1 MAAAS
6 SSGPLSVHACSTP
19 PASVTDK
26 MHGMPAAAAAAATDC
41 AAGLYLNGTQAD
53 ATSTCLSCPSG
64 KFCLGGNGRTNAN
77 SEASDCPAGLLTR
90 FAGAKSS
97 AQCFTVA
104 GYGRRAVR
112 GANGVIAYSGVPCAV
127 GTYNVGGNTAAC
139 QKCGNGL
146 TTNSTESTSPDACLA
161 PAGSYLDKGTGKKCP
176 KGTYTTDL
184 NRAGVCTPCN
194 EGVTTAAEGSTS
206 AAACDRAI
214 AGYFYNGTGTAVECP
229 INTYNAG
236 ESTADSCTPC
246 PNGEQA

>member
-1 MAAAS
+1 M
-6 SSGPLSVHACSTP
+6 CCI
-19 PASVTDK
+19 
-26 MHGMPAAAAAAATDC
+26 PAAAAAADC

-53 ATSTCLSCPSG
+53 ATSTCLPCPSG
-64 KFCLGGNGRTNAN
+64 QFCVGGNGRTNAN
-77 SEASDCPAGLLTR
+77 SEASNCPDGLLTR
-90 FAGAKSS
+90 FTGAKSS

-104 GYGRRAVR
+104 GYGRRSVR
-112 GANGVIAYSGVPCAV
+112 GANGVITYSAAPCPV

-146 TTNSTESTSPDACLA
+146 TTNSTQSTSADACVA

-214 AGYFYNGTGTAVECP
+214 AGYFYNGTGTAEVCP

-236 ESTADSCTPC
+236 ETTADSCTAC
-246 PNGEQA
+246 PNGERGRHLIGAGVPCTRALQHPAAVMPSSR